1 MPNAMTTTP
10 ITKLI
15 AGLDEIATETQKSE
29 GWCYFCIPETEYLKF
44 ETEVKALLSGTTK
57 LTSFHGKKFKADQA
71 NEYEQFFRIIRRYAE
86 NSVPTILSCTLN
98 SENWKQKF
106 LKFCDRIT
114 TNVFTQVGVTNQ
126 DLITVCKQLTPG
138 LFSFMRLIN
147 HFGNTNELVMEVDSD
162 SLKENYPNLDTII
175 KGNKFTA
182 DFLMTLLYN
191 AYRKFQFANSPKL
204 SANGISVLKDQYSFA
219 IQAADVIGNF
229 STSYVYYKLG
239 NTSKTR
245 ILKGQI
251 FEKVFGDKYGL
262 ENFSSSVRLVGQ
274 NDLELLIEGGF
285 TMEFTAYHE

>member
-1 MPNAMTTTP
+1 MTTTP